1 MKRDELELV
10 QSDAERARLVV
21 VRDEQTE
28 AGVRVVRV
36 GEEERAAADD
46 AQTRQRHQLGVVGHD
61 QHVPSHLL
69 DVLPT
74 QHTHQFIATR
84 GMIIHKKNISRWAK
98 AQEAMLLY

>member
-1 MKRDELELV
+1 VKRDELELV

-74 QHTHQFIATR
+74 QHTRRTDASSLPHA
-84 GMIIHKKNISRWAK
+84 A
-98 AQEAMLLY
+98 